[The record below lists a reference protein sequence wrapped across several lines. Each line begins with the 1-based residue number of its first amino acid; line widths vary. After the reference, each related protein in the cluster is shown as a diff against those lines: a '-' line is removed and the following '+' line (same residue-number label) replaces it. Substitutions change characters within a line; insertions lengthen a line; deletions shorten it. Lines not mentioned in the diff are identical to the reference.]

1 MRVAAAQARSH
12 WLDPAAST
20 RKVVEWMERA
30 AAEDVELVALPEA
43 FLSGYPFWLE
53 LTGGARFD
61 DPDQKRAYA
70 AYLDASVDLAG
81 AELATV
87 TEAAG
92 DLGVFVYLGVTE
104 RATHASNGTIYC
116 TLVAVDPAQ
125 GIVSAHRKLIPTYEE
140 RLVWGQGDGHGLRV
154 HSTAGMR
161 VGGLSCWE
169 NWMPQARHALYAQ
182 GEQLHVSVWPGNP
195 RNTQDIA
202 RFIALEGRVFS
213 LAVCGLASLG
223 DVPADFP
230 LRATL
235 EQHPREEVEW
245 VDGRPRRGL
254 SKGGD
259 HRDQDDCHHDQPD
272 DHRHRQRWRHRCV
285 IHGHGLPPR
294 RGWRAHHTVTGPLF
308 RRGVGPDTGQD
319 VSRPRCESVHV
330 FQLAVRLRDQVVDRD
345 AIVGPPPG
353 R

>member
-30 AAEDVELVALPEA
+30 AAEDVELVAFPEA

-125 GIVSAHRKLIPTYEE
+125 GIVSAHRKLMPTYEE

-213 LAVCGLASLG
+213 LAACGLASLG

-235 EQHPREEVEW
+235 EQHPRVDYCTGGSGVASPDGTWLVGPVADEERLVIADLDPGHVSRERQNF
-245 VDGRPRRGL
+245 DATGHYGRPDVF
-254 SKGGD
+254 S
-259 HRDQDDCHHDQPD
+259 
-272 DHRHRQRWRHRCV
+272 
-285 IHGHGLPPR
+285 
-294 RGWRAHHTVTGPLF
+294 VT
-308 RRGVGPDTGQD
+308 
-319 VSRPRCESVHV
+319 
-330 FQLAVRLRDQVVDRD
+330 VDRRRRTASGFVD
-345 AIVGPPPG
+345 
-353 R
+353 